1 MSQLTDIQSRP
12 VAAGIEGRRAYF
24 LAGWIVATTA
34 LFWAPLRSLIA
45 YASENDDASHI
56 FLIPFIS
63 AAVIYLER
71 RAIFQRI
78 SYDLIGAAQDSS
90 LRFGA
95 GKSIPTAESNRATRG
110 CGSGGPSRV
119 MATGIKEVRSNV

>member
-1 MSQLTDIQSRP
+1 MSGEEIRSRIKP
-12 VAAGIEGRRAYF
+12 QDKSGGLGYNR
-24 LAGWIVATTA
+24 
-34 LFWAPLRSLIA
+34 
-45 YASENDDASHI
+45 
-56 FLIPFIS
+56 
-63 AAVIYLER
+63 
-71 RAIFQRI
+71 
-78 SYDLIGAAQDSS
+78 DLIGAAQDSS